1 MLNFLRNLRRN
12 NMNTKYFKYAI
23 GEIVLVVIGI
33 LIALSINNWNEHRK
47 KVDNE
52 KELMISLAN
61 ELINNIDRLDSVLTQ
76 NIKYSSRASALVDK
90 INLGV
95 SEFEVIDINASL
107 NYLSID
113 INTPVLSDIVLKNA
127 DVLVNRKDLINDF
140 RQLMY
145 EYEAATKGAY
155 FIDEFWNSKV
165 TTFFID
171 CGFYSGMQNDK
182 SEIVT
187 IEMINAGGYS
197 LQQLKALIKIKDDL
211 QLVWQS
217 NLSEALNKSKQ
228 LLQKLKIEP

>member
-1 MLNFLRNLRRN
+1 MINFLRKLRRN

-33 LIALSINNWNEHRK
+33 LIALSINNWNEYRK

-52 KELMISLAN
+52 KEMMISLAN
-61 ELINNIDRLDSVLTQ
+61 ELINNIHRLDSVLTQ
-76 NIKYSSRASALVDK
+76 NIKYSVRASALIDK
-90 INLGV
+90 INQGV

-113 INTPVLSDIVLKNA
+113 INAPVLSDIVLKNA
-127 DVLVNRKDLINDF
+127 DVLVNRKDLINEF
-140 RQLMY
+140 RQLIY
-145 EYEAATKGAY
+145 EYEAAAKGEF
-155 FIDEFWNSKV
+155 FIDELWNSKV

-171 CGFYSGMQNDK
+171 CGFYSGPQNDK
-182 SEIVT
+182 GEIVT

-197 LQQLKALIKIKDDL
+197 IQQLKALIKMKDDL

-217 NLSEALNKSKQ
+217 NLSEALNKSKK
-228 LLQKLKIEP
+228 LLEKLKIEP